1 MGFFERVVQFGNQ
14 YVWAWPEKFPLLV
27 ALLLGTGLFVTLRL
41 AFIQVRAFRHGWAV
55 VRGHYDDPAHHGD
68 ISHFQALSTAL
79 SATVGVGNIA
89 GVATAIHYGGPGALF
104 WMWVTA
110 FFGMALKYV
119 ECTLSMQ
126 YRVFDEK
133 GDAAGGPMY
142 YIERGLGR
150 AWKPMAVFFAF
161 CGIISSFGS
170 GNMNQ
175 ANTVSL
181 SANTTLGA
189 PTWIVGAVMATLVAL
204 VIIGGIRRIGAVA
217 SKLAPTM
224 FVLYALGA
232 VVILLKNLPGIP
244 DAFALILRE
253 AFTPTAGVGGTAA
266 GVFSTTLIWG
276 IKRGLFS
283 NEAGQGSAPIAH
295 AAAKTDEPVREGVV
309 AMLGPFIDTLV
320 ICSLT
325 GFAIVLT
332 GVWKQHKPTDGAI
345 SECTVH
351 VAAAAPVAGQTVAD
365 APSLT
370 GGFRVEGGRPVAVA
384 LEKNDGF
391 VLAAAIVDA
400 EGNAWTGD
408 LRAENGSL
416 VDAPAG
422 LGFRGD
428 CLQNSSALTTWAF
441 ERELGAFGRWTVTLA
456 VFLFALSTTIS
467 WSYYGD
473 RCAEYLFGVGAVATY
488 RWLYTGFVFFGAV
501 LALEV
506 VWAYGDLALGLMAAP
521 NLIAVFA
528 LGQRVK
534 RSTDEYFA
542 REHPYVR

>member
-1 MGFFERVVQFGNQ
+1 MGIFETVVDFGND
-14 YVWAWPEKFPLLV
+14 YVWGWPEKFPVIV
-27 ALLLGTGLFVTLRL
+27 ALLLGAGLFVTLRL
-41 AFIQVRAFRHGWAV
+41 AFIQVRAFRHGWNV
-55 VRGHYDDPAHHGD
+55 VLGRYDNPEHEGD

-79 SATVGVGNIA
+79 SATVGIGNIA

-133 GDAAGGPMY
+133 GEAAGGPMY
-142 YIERGLGR
+142 YIEKGIGKS
-150 AWKPMAVFFAF
+150 WKPMAGAFALF
-161 CGIISSFGS
+161 AIISSFGS

-181 SANTTLGA
+181 SASTTLGA
-189 PTWIVGAVMATLVAL
+189 PTWVAGLIMASLVAL
-204 VIIGGIRRIGAVA
+204 VIIGGIKRIGAVS
-217 SKLAPTM
+217 SKLAPAM
-224 FVLYALGA
+224 FVVYVLGA
-232 VVILLKNLPGIP
+232 TLILLKNLPQLP
-244 DAFALILRE
+244 AAFQLILSE

-266 GVFSTTLIWG
+266 GVFATTLVWG

-325 GFAIVLT
+325 GLAIVLT
-332 GVWKQHKPTDGAI
+332 GVWSEHKPSDGDL
-345 SECTVH
+345 SGCTVH
-351 VAAAAPVAGQTVAD
+351 QIEVIPARGDVVEEATPV
-365 APSLT
+365 T
-370 GGFRVEGGRPVAVA
+370 GDVRVERGELVGTALAV
-384 LEKNDGF
+384 NDGF
-391 VLAAAIVDA
+391 VL
-400 EGNAWTGD
+400 EGVILDTDGEPFSGA
-408 LRAENGSL
+408 LRAEDGDF
-416 VDAPAG
+416 VDLP
-422 LGFRGD
+422 GD
-428 CLQNSSALTTWAF
+428 LTFQGNTLQNSSALTQWAF
-441 ERELGAFGRWTVTLA
+441 ESELGGLGRWTVTLA

-473 RCAEYLFGVGAVATY
+473 RSAEYLFGIKAVPIY
-488 RWLYTGFVFFGAV
+488 RWIYVGFVFMGAI

-506 VWAYGDLALGLMAAP
+506 VWAFGDLALGLMAAP
-521 NLIAVFA
+521 NLIAIFIMA
-528 LGQRVK
+528 NRVK
-534 RSTDEYFA
+534 KSTDKYFSVK
-542 REHPYVR
+542 HPFVK